1 MTRWHTVWIGSRRPP
16 CGRRSGIDVERRQVS
31 TPGGGEAD
39 PSVERLKAQPAAWNR
54 LGVGSGP
61 VQLSRTAGDIGGGP
75 VRGTQR
81 DRALLEV
88 RLGRLRVRG
97 GQRES
102 VRRRVVDRE
111 QTSPGGTWASGAT
124 PTVTAE
130 RRDSITVSPRS
141 NARRLSAIVSGCI
154 RAAVALPSSSASG
167 RVRTPVLYASGR
179 RPVVSVR
186 GYASS
191 IGSGTP
197 R

>member
-1 MTRWHTVWIGSRRPP
+1 VWIGSRRPP

-111 QTSPGGTWASGAT
+111 PARRAPAARGRRAT

-141 NARRLSAIVSGCI
+141 NARRLSAIVSGHP
-154 RAAVALPSSSASG
+154 R
-167 RVRTPVLYASGR
+167 GR
-179 RPVVSVR
+179 RAPVVVSVR
-186 GYASS
+186 PSPDPGVVRVRTTAGGEREGYASS